1 MNLRRFL
8 FWLIITLLFIILR
21 PKAVWYEFNRIYTH
35 RETIWRVLTL
45 LISLYFAYG
54 LYSLYLQGWKLW

>member
-1 MNLRRFL
+1 MNLRRFF
-8 FWLIITLLFIILR
+8 FWLIIALLFIVLR
-21 PKAVWYEFNRIYTH
+21 PKVVWSEFNRIYTN

-45 LISLYFAYG
+45 VITLYFAYG